1 MEIQKVGDISHREF
15 MEEFY
20 KPGIPVVFKNATKV
34 WKANGLFSP
43 DWFRTNYGDRTTD
56 FKGKTYTMQEVMDRV
71 ENSSETNPAPYPF
84 LFSIPEIL
92 PELFALLQPLNLNY
106 ASPNWLESAWFQ
118 RGYWGSATEVFVG
131 GPGGK
136 FPYLHLDYYHL
147 NAWIN
152 QLYGEKR
159 FTVFPRGQ
167 EHLLYPKADDPWR
180 SELNIFKPDY
190 ERYPLYKQATPIHFT
205 VGAGETLFIPAG
217 TWHTAYSLTPTISV
231 AFDQL
236 NSKNFGAFLKDV
248 WTFKKRDNG
257 LLKASAIYSY
267 AWLAGQACR
276 MKELSRGGS

>member
-1 MEIQKVGDISHREF
+1 MEIQRVGDISHREF
-15 MEEFY
+15 MEKFY
-20 KPGIPVVFKNATKV
+20 KPGIPVVFKNAAKV
-34 WKANGLFSP
+34 WKANGLFTP
-43 DWFRTNYGDRTTD
+43 DWFRTNYGDRTTE
-56 FKGKTYTMQEVMDRV
+56 FKGKIYTMREVMDRV
-71 ENSSETNPAPYPF
+71 ENSSPTNPAPYPF

-106 ASPNWLESAWFQ
+106 ASPNWLESTWFR

-152 QLYGEKR
+152 QLYGEKE

-167 EHLLYPKADDPWR
+167 EHLLYPKPDDPWR
-180 SELNIFKPDY
+180 SELNVFKPDY
-190 ERYPLYKQATPIHFT
+190 DKYPLYKQATPIHFT

-217 TWHTAYSLTPTISV
+217 TWHTAYSLSPTISV

-236 NSKNFGAFLKDV
+236 NGKNFGAFLKDV
-248 WTFKKRDNG
+248 WTFKRRDNS
-257 LLKASAIYSY
+257 LFKASAIYFY

-276 MKELSRGGS
+276 VKEII

>member
-20 KPGIPVVFKNATKV
+20 KPGIPVVFKNATKI

-43 DWFRTNYGDRTTD
+43 DWFRTNYGNRTTD
-56 FKGKTYTMQEVMDRV
+56 FKGKTYTMREVMDRV

-106 ASPNWLESAWFQ
+106 ASPNWLESTWFQ

-236 NSKNFGAFLKDV
+236 NGKNFDAFLKDV
-248 WTFKKRDNG
+248 WTFKKRENG

-267 AWLAGQACR
+267 AWLAGQVCKV
-276 MKELSRGGS
+276 KELSRG